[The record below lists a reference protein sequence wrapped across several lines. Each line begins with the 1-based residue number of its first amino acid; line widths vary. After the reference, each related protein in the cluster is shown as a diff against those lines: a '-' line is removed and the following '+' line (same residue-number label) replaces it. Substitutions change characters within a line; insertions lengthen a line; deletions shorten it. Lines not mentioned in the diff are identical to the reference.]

1 MKYLLNIVDG
11 ILSTAFA
18 TVFAA
23 HFGVSQWM
31 ILVAFWVGA
40 LYGMIRWGIIPLFLE
55 DKR

>member
-11 ILSTAFA
+11 ILSAAFA